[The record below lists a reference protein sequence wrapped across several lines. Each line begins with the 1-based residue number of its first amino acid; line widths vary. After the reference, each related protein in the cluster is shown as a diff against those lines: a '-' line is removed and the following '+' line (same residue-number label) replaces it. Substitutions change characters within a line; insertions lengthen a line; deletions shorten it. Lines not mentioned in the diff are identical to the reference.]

1 MAKFTRTVV
10 ATNIATK
17 QKFELTV
24 TASSEKKCLEKANQV
39 YTLFSIMENV
49 SVRYK
54 RNSFIKEEVQ
64 V

>member
-10 ATNIATK
+10 ATNVVTK

-24 TASSEKKCLEKANQV
+24 NAASEKKCLEKANKV
-39 YTLFSIMENV
+39 YTLFSLMDDV
-49 SVRYK
+49 TVRYK
-54 RNSFIKEEVQ
+54 RNSFVKEEVQ